1 VTTVEE
7 SLDWMISVDDHVI
20 EPPGVWKERVPARY
34 AGADIAIKYLGA
46 DNVMAESDYPHS
58 DSSWPDSIRLMRKQL
73 AHLSVPDQVKILRG
87 NAERLF
93 EFTPAPFPA
102 TSA

>member
-1 VTTVEE
+1 
-7 SLDWMISVDDHVI
+7 
-20 EPPGVWKERVPARY
+20 
-34 AGADIAIKYLGA
+34 
-46 DNVMAESDYPHS
+46 
-58 DSSWPDSIRLMRKQL
+58 MRKQL

>member
-1 VTTVEE
+1 MIAACADRRAVGRASRGAAVTTVEE
-7 SLDWMISVDDHVI
+7 SLDWM
-20 EPPGVWKERVPARY
+20 
-34 AGADIAIKYLGA
+34 YLGA